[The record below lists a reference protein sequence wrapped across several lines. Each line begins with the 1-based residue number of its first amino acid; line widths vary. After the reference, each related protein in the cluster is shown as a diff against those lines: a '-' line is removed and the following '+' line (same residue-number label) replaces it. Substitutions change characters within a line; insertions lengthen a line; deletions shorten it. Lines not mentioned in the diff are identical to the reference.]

1 MPKIIG
7 TTLAEHRERVR
18 TRLFAALSELLSET
32 SFDTV
37 SMADIAARAGV
48 GRTSV
53 YNHFPDKEAV
63 LLGFIEHETA
73 QYVQALSESLA
84 DVRDPEEQL
93 RVYVREQINLK
104 AVYHLAPGPELR
116 SVVSSGTQRRLRE
129 HVHQVTELLA
139 AILRHGIETGRLPD
153 QDVDAV
159 VPLVNACLSARVQ
172 PEAGPERE
180 RAIAA
185 TEAFV
190 LRAVGLRPAP
200 ATPNAEIDPRQDL
213 EALEAARTLTIA

>member
-53 YNHFPDKEAV
+53 YNHFPDKES
-63 LLGFIEHETA
+63 LLIGFIEHETSSFVA
-73 QYVQALSESLA
+73 DLTTALEQVQ
-84 DVRDPEEQL
+84 DPQEQL
-93 RVYVREQINLK
+93 RVYVREQIQLK
-104 AVYHLAPGPELR
+104 RTYHLAPGPDLR
-116 SVVSSGTQRRLRE
+116 SVVSRATLQRLRE
-129 HVHQVTELLA
+129 HVEQVEAVLQE
-139 AILRHGIETGRLPD
+139 ILNTGIESGRLPE
-153 QDVDAV
+153 QDLDAV
-159 VPLVNACLSARVQ
+159 VPLINSCLSSRTV
-172 PEAGPERE
+172 PEQGPERE
-180 RAIAA
+180 RAIVA

-190 LRAVGLRPAP
+190 MRAVGVP
-200 ATPNAEIDPRQDL
+200 EDVV
-213 EALEAARTLTIA
+213 AADDVLLSN